1 MIYQIKRDSDILASV
16 RAEGKVSTKLM
27 GEELISMSFTLTEKL
42 SFQIGDTVDV
52 YGNTYY
58 LISDP
63 SCTKNSSREYVY
75 DLQFAGVKYNLAD
88 VQFFQYDSNNDL
100 TVPEFTVIT
109 NAETLVNLLISN
121 ANRTQTGWVKGVVDD
136 TDHKQVDFSGHNCLS
151 ALNVIAEAFDLE
163 FWVDGNKSIHFTKRD
178 QQSGYTFKYGK
189 GNGLKNISRS
199 QLQDF
204 SLVTR
209 LYAVGSDKNLP
220 LNYRNGQKKLR
231 MPVPYL
237 EKNTDIYKV
246 IEQTKTFEEIF
257 PKYDG
262 VVTAVDGSNPLVFTD
277 VNLPFDLNAT
287 DGNGNTTVLIK
298 GVSAKVIFQTG
309 QLAGYTLEIREYG
322 FNSATKTFTLL
333 INKDEKTLEIPSDV
347 IRPAVGDKYIIVDIM
362 MPPAYVNDAEAK
374 LQIAAQEYLD
384 KNSHIRHQYFVTSD
398 PIYFKANNIN
408 ITVGFSVHFID
419 EAFGLDDDIRVT
431 GVTKDLQNRY
441 DVQFEMAEVSSL
453 PGVVRTAIN
462 NSNTL
467 AGLIRNTK
475 FNTELA
481 RQSYYF
487 AREMFDKVFDGEG
500 YFDPENI
507 KPLSIETKSISLG
520 SPMQA
525 FAMPYVSFYVENTLT
540 SVSHTSGEV
549 VHFGL
554 IENSTRKW
562 FLTENIITD
571 ISEKFNYIYI
581 KCEKQ
586 GTVATVVIT
595 EEQLKVDNDPD
606 YYFFEAGVLSS
617 VNEGYRQ
624 IKMTHGFGMINPAEL
639 SIGKISSP
647 FGGSYIDIQQ
657 DKIKIHADVEF
668 ADDSIA
674 FEQIN
679 NQIFIGGENLL
690 VGTIEERDYY
700 DMIEKKERY
709 LNQEL
714 PFTMSVDCLST
725 SIFDALL
732 VVMGKNNN
740 TNTYEVIAQKEFKT
754 KGFLERVWVSFKTL
768 LNRYK
773 NMQIKIVKNPS
784 GEDVQMQKP
793 KLEIGNRPT
802 DYSQSQYDA
811 DLKIEEVEK
820 KTNFLTTSI
829 YGNIIATGTVLL
841 GNYETGTNAGIT
853 GEGTVDDVFLWGG
866 STYANRNQAKVRFYR
881 NGKFYAGDAH
891 VEGYVKA
898 TDGEFTGKITANS
911 GWFGTGDKGFSV
923 YPDGIISKM
932 GYVWLGE
939 QEGFAQENGMAMLL
953 SSGNG
958 QASVDIR
965 NEKTASFGKT
975 GIYISIDKGSDNVA
989 LRIRKGGIRVYSDSI
1004 GWQDGFTGTKTI
1016 GGTTFNFIKGI
1027 LVG

>member
-1 MIYQIKRDSDILASV
+1 MIYQIKRDSDIIASV

-27 GEELISMSFTLTEKL
+27 GEELVTMSFSLTEKL
-42 SFQIGDTVDV
+42 NFQIGDTVDV

-63 SCTKNSSREYVY
+63 SYTKNSSREYVY

-109 NAETLVNLLISN
+109 NADTLVNLLVSN
-121 ANRTQTGWVKGVVDD
+121 ANRTQTGWVKGVVDE
-136 TDHKQVDFSGHNCLS
+136 TEHKQVDFSGHNCLA

-204 SLVTR
+204 NLVTR
-209 LYAVGSDKNLP
+209 IYAVGSDKNLP
-220 LNYRNGQKKLR
+220 MNYRNGQKKLR

-333 INKDEKTLEIPSDV
+333 INKDEKTLEIPSDM

-384 KNSHIRHQYFVTSD
+384 KNSHIRNQYFVTSD
-398 PIYFKANNIN
+398 PLYFKANDIN

-419 EAFGLDDDIRVT
+419 EAFELDDNIRVT
-431 GVTKDLQNRY
+431 GVIKDLQNKY
-441 DVQFEMAEVSSL
+441 DVQFDMAEVSSL

-467 AGLIRNTK
+467 SGIIKNTK

-520 SPMQA
+520 SPMQN
-525 FAMPYVSFYVENTLT
+525 FAMPYVKFFVENTLT

-562 FLTENIITD
+562 FLTEDIITD
-571 ISEKFNYIYI
+571 ISDKFNYIYI
-581 KCEKQ
+581 KAEKQ
-586 GTVATVVIT
+586 GTVASVVIT
-595 EEQLKVDNDPD
+595 EEQLMVDSDPD

-617 VNEGYRQ
+617 VNEGFRQ

-668 ADDSIA
+668 VDDSIA

-690 VGTIEERDYY
+690 IGTIEERDYY
-700 DMIEKKERY
+700 DMIEKKDRY
-709 LNQEL
+709 INQEL
-714 PFTMSVDCLST
+714 PFTVSVDCLTT
-725 SIFDALL
+725 SVFDALL
-732 VVMGKNNN
+732 VVLGKNNN

-754 KGFLERVWVSFKTL
+754 KGFLERIWISFKTL
-768 LNRYK
+768 LNSYK
-773 NMQIKIVKNPS
+773 NIQIKIVKNPS

-881 NGKFYAGDAH
+881 NGKFYASDAH

-898 TDGEFTGKITANS
+898 TDGEFTGKITASS

-923 YPDGIISKM
+923 YSDGIISKM

-939 QEGFAQENGMAMLL
+939 QEGFVQENGMAMLL

-958 QASVDIR
+958 QPSVDIR
-965 NEKTASFGKT
+965 NEKTSSFGKT
-975 GIYISIDKGSDNVA
+975 GIYISVDKGSSNDA
-989 LRIRKGGIRVYSDSI
+989 LQIKKGGIRVYSDTI
-1004 GWQDGFTGTKTI
+1004 GWQDGFTGTKNI
-1016 GGTTFNFIKGI
+1016 GGTTFNFIKGL

>member
-1 MIYQIKRDSDILASV
+1 MIYQIKRGSEIITSV
-16 RAEGKVSTKLM
+16 RAEGKVSSKMM
-27 GEELISMSFTLTEKL
+27 GEELVNMSFTLTSKIT
-42 SFQIGDTVDV
+42 FQVGDTVEV

-63 SCTKNSSREYVY
+63 SYTKNNSREFAY

-88 VQFFQYDSNNDL
+88 VQFFQYDSENEL

-109 NAETLVNLLISN
+109 NAETLVNLLIAN
-121 ANRTQTGWVKGVVDD
+121 ANRTQTGWVKGVVDE
-136 TDHKQVDFSGHNCLS
+136 TEHKQVDFSGHNCLS

-178 QQSGYTFKYGK
+178 ESSGYSFKYGK

-209 LYAVGSDKNLP
+209 LYAMGSDKNLP
-220 LNYRNGQKKLR
+220 MNYRNGQKKLR

-237 EKNTDIYKV
+237 EQNTNIYKV

-262 VVTAVDGSNPLVFTD
+262 VVTAVNGSNPLVFTD
-277 VNLPFDLNAT
+277 ANLPFDLNAT

-333 INKDEKTLEIPSDV
+333 VNKDEKTLEIPSDL

-431 GVTKDLQNRY
+431 GVTKDLQNKY

-453 PGVVRTAIN
+453 PGVVKTAIQ

-595 EEQLKVDNDPD
+595 EDQIMVDSDPD
-606 YYFFEAGVLSS
+606 FYFFEAGVLSS
-617 VNEGYRQ
+617 VHEGYRQ

-690 VGTIEERDYY
+690 IGTIEERDYY
-700 DMIEKKERY
+700 DMIEKKDRY
-709 LNQEL
+709 INQEL
-714 PFTMSVDCLST
+714 PFTVSVDCLST
-725 SIFDALL
+725 SVFDALL

-740 TNTYEVIAQKEFKT
+740 TNLYEVIAQKEFKT
-754 KGFLERVWVSFKTL
+754 KGFLERIWVSFKTL

-773 NMQIKIVKNPS
+773 NIQIKIVKNPS

-853 GEGTVDDVFLWGG
+853 GEGTVNDVFLWGG

-881 NGKFYAGDAH
+881 NGKFYASDAH
-891 VEGYVKA
+891 IEGYVKA

-911 GWFGTGDKGFSV
+911 GWFGTGDKGFSI
-923 YPDGIISKM
+923 YTDGIISKM

-939 QEGFAQENGMAMLL
+939 QEGFGQENGMAMLL

-958 QASVDIR
+958 QASIDIR
-965 NEKTASFGKT
+965 NEKSAAFGKT
-975 GIYISIDKGSDNVA
+975 GIYISVDKGNVNTA
-989 LRIRKGGIRVYSDSI
+989 LQIRKGSIRVYSDSD
-1004 GWQDGFTGTKTI
+1004 GWKEGFTGTKELF
-1016 GGTTFNFIKGI
+1016 GTSLKFVKGI
-1027 LVG
+1027 LVE

>member
-1 MIYQIKRDSDILASV
+1 MIYQIKRDSDIIASV

-63 SCTKNSSREYVY
+63 SYTKNSSREYVY
-75 DLQFAGVKYNLAD
+75 ELQFAGVKYNLAD

-136 TDHKQVDFSGHNCLS
+136 TEHKQVDFSGHNCLS

-209 LYAVGSDKNLP
+209 IFAVGSDKNLP
-220 LNYRNGQKKLR
+220 VNYRNGQKKLR

-246 IEQTKTFEEIF
+246 IEQTKTFEDIF

-347 IRPAVGDKYIIVDIM
+347 IRPAVGDKYILVDIM

-384 KNSHIRHQYFVTSD
+384 KNSHIRNQYFVTSD
-398 PIYFKANNIN
+398 PLYFKANNIN

-419 EAFGLDDDIRVT
+419 EAFGLDDNIRVT
-431 GVTKDLQNRY
+431 GVTKDLQNKY
-441 DVQFEMAEVSSL
+441 DVQFDMAEVSSL

-467 AGLIRNTK
+467 SGIIKNTK

-525 FAMPYVSFYVENTLT
+525 FAMPYVKFFVENTLT

-554 IENSTRKW
+554 QQNSTRKW
-562 FLTENIITD
+562 FLIENIISN
-571 ISEKFNYIYI
+571 ISDKFNYIYI
-581 KCEKQ
+581 KAEKQ
-586 GTVATVVIT
+586 GTIASVVIT
-595 EEQLKVDNDPD
+595 EEQLKVDNDPN

-617 VNEGYRQ
+617 VNEGFRQ

-690 VGTIEERDYY
+690 AGTIEERDYY

-725 SIFDALL
+725 SIFDAVL

-923 YPDGIISKM
+923 YTDGIISKM

-939 QEGFAQENGMAMLL
+939 QEGFGQENGMAMLL

-965 NEKTASFGKT
+965 NEKSASFGKT
-975 GIYISIDKGSDNVA
+975 GIYISVDKGSDNVA
-989 LRIRKGGIRVYSDSI
+989 LRIRKGSIRVYSDSV

-1016 GGTTFNFIKGI
+1016 GGTTLNFIKGI